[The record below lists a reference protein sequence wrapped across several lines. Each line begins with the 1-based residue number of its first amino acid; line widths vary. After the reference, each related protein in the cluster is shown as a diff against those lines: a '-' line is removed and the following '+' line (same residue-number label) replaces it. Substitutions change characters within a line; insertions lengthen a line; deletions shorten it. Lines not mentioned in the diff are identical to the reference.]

1 MSASLNYRAAEA
13 RDGVSYVVTVSVTA
27 AVEIPEELFVFDLQ
41 DRFSHVATL
50 LDLLMYPP
58 SKAEATASNQSYYRA
73 ASMRYVDA
81 DPASV
86 RAARDAVVSRLK
98 AVLTAF
104 KASMPTNFGSVLEEG
119 LT

>member
-1 MSASLNYRAAEA
+1 MSASLNYRAVES
-13 RDGVSYVVTVSVTA
+13 RDGVSYGVIVSVIN
-27 AVEIPEELFVFDLQ
+27 AVEIPVELFVFDLQ

-58 SKAEATASNQSYYRA
+58 TKALAVVNNQTYYRA
-73 ASMRYVDA
+73 ASMQYTDA

-86 RAARDAVVSRLK
+86 RAARDAVISRLK
-98 AVLTAF
+98 TVLIAF
-104 KASMPTNFGSVLEEG
+104 KASMPTAFGSVLEEA